1 MLEPDDLDLLES
13 QRVARLA
20 TVDVAGRP
28 YLVPVCFVALDGRLY
43 IPIDAKPKRG
53 EARALKRLRNLRER
67 PEAVLLVDE
76 YEEDWHRLRWL
87 AVRAEAAILDVG
99 DSGVADERERALTR
113 LEDRYPQYAAMGL
126 GTLGLPVIALTPTR
140 VTRWRAD
147 GGGEPDGGQPDWSET
162 DRS

>member
-20 TVDVAGRP
+20 TVDAAGRP
-28 YLVPVCFVALDGRLY
+28 YLVPVCFVALEGRLY

-76 YEEDWHRLRWL
+76 YEEDWQRLRWL
-87 AVRAEAAILDVG
+87 AIRADAAILEDG
-99 DSGVADERERALTR
+99 SERERALAR

-126 GTLGLPVIALTPTR
+126 RALGLPVIALSPTR
-140 VTRWRAD
+140 VTRWQAD
-147 GGGEPDGGQPDWSET
+147 ASAAQD
-162 DRS
+162 